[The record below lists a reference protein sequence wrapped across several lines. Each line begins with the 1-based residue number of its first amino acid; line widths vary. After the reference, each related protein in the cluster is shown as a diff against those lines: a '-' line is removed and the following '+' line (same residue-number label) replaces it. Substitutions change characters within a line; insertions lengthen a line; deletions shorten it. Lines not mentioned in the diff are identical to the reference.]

1 VADSYV
7 NASSPTANYGT
18 QTQLRADNSPV
29 VRSYLRFNVQN
40 LTGRITRV
48 TLRIYANS
56 ALSQGIDARGV
67 TDNSWTESGINYN
80 NAPAVGGVLGSSG
93 SIAANTWKTIDVTSF
108 VTGNGVF
115 NLAVTTNSSTAVS
128 LASRQAGANAPQ
140 LVVETGP

>member
-67 TDNSWTESGINYN
+67 TDNSWTESGIHYN

-140 LVVETGP
+140 LVVETAP